1 MSIFVTLYYSSSL
14 MHTVYNIGILIFAY
28 LIGSIPTSVWIG
40 RFYFGIDVR
49 EHGSRNAGS
58 TNAMRILGWKAG
70 LSVLVLDIVKGWLAV
85 NLIHLTNYYIPE
97 TGDFIE
103 FQLLLGI
110 AAIIGHIFPIYVG
123 FRGGKGVATL
133 FGLVLAINPEPTL
146 ICTGVFLMTLIVTK
160 YVSLSSMIAA
170 FTFPILVIFVFKT
183 TTPSLVIFSL
193 IISVLLLFTHQKN
206 LERLLRREEKKVLFL
221 MSKKRRKIEGLKQS
235 A

>member
-1 MSIFVTLYYSSSL
+1 MQI
-14 MHTVYNIGILIFAY
+14 VYNIGILLLAY

-40 RFYFGIDVR
+40 KSFFGIDVR
-49 EHGSRNAGS
+49 EHGSKNAGA

-70 LSVLVLDIVKGWLAV
+70 LAVLVVDVLKGWMAV
-85 NLIHLTNYYIPE
+85 NLIHITNFYIPQ

-110 AAIIGHIFPIYVG
+110 AAILGHIFPVYVG

-146 ICTGVFLMTLIVTK
+146 ICIGVFIITLVVTK
-160 YVSLSSMIAA
+160 YVSLSSMIAG
-170 FTFPILVIFVFKT
+170 FTFPAMVIFVFKT
-183 TTPSLVIFSL
+183 TTPSLVLFSL
-193 IISVLLLFTHQKN
+193 IIALLLLFTHQKN
-206 LERLLRREEKKVLFL
+206 IERLLRKEEKKALFL
-221 MSKKRRKIEGLKQS
+221 MSKRRRELERLKQS

>member
-1 MSIFVTLYYSSSL
+1 
-14 MHTVYNIGILIFAY
+14 MHIVYNIGILILAY
-28 LIGSIPTSVWIG
+28 LLGSIPTSIWIG
-40 RFYFGIDVR
+40 RSVFGIDIR
-49 EHGSRNAGS
+49 KHGSHNAGA

-70 LSVLVLDIVKGWLAV
+70 ISVLLLDVFKGWLAV
-85 NLIHLTNYYIPE
+85 NLIHITNYYIPE
-97 TGDFIE
+97 TGDYVE

-110 AAIIGHIFPIYVG
+110 AAIIGHIFPVYVG

-146 ICTGVFLMTLIVTK
+146 LCTGVFIITLIITK

-170 FTFPILVIFVFKT
+170 FAFPILVIFVFKT
-183 TTPSLVIFSL
+183 TTPSLVLFSL

-206 LERLLRREEKKVLFL
+206 LERLLRKEEKKVLFL
-221 MSKKRRKIEGLKQS
+221 MGKRRREIERLKQS

>member
-1 MSIFVTLYYSSSL
+1 
-14 MHTVYNIGILIFAY
+14 MHIVYNIGILVLAY

-40 RFYFGIDVR
+40 RSFFGIDLR
-49 EHGSRNAGS
+49 ERGSKNAGA
-58 TNAMRILGWKAG
+58 TNAMRVFGWKVG
-70 LSVLVLDIVKGWLAV
+70 LTVLIIDMLKGWLAV

-110 AAIIGHIFPIYVG
+110 AAIMGHIFPVYVG

-133 FGLVLAINPEPTL
+133 FGLILAINPEPTL
-146 ICTGVFLMTLIVTK
+146 LCVGIFIITLIVTK
-160 YVSLSSMIAA
+160 YVSLSSMVAGFA
-170 FTFPILVIFVFKT
+170 FPVMVIFVFKT

-193 IISVLLLFTHQKN
+193 IIAGLLLFTHQKN
-206 LERLLRREEKKVLFL
+206 IERLLRREEKKVLFL
-221 MSKKRRKIEGLKQS
+221 MSKRRREIERLKQS

>member
-1 MSIFVTLYYSSSL
+1 
-14 MHTVYNIGILIFAY
+14 MHIIYNIGILLVAY

-40 RFYFGIDVR
+40 RSFFGIDIR
-49 EHGSRNAGS
+49 DSGSKNAGA
-58 TNAMRILGWKAG
+58 TNAMRLFGWKAG
-70 LSVLVLDIVKGWLAV
+70 LSVLIIDILKGWLAV

-133 FGLVLAINPEPTL
+133 FGLVLAINPEPTML
-146 ICTGVFLMTLIVTK
+146 CIGVFLVTLIITK
-160 YVSLSSMIAA
+160 YVSLSSMIAGFA
-170 FTFPILVIFVFKT
+170 FPVMVIFVFKT
-183 TTPSLVIFSL
+183 ATPSLVIFSM
-193 IISVLLLFTHQKN
+193 IIAVLLLFTHQKN
-206 LERLLRREEKKVLFL
+206 IERLLRKEEKKVLFL
-221 MSKKRRKIEGLKQS
+221 MSKRRREMERLKQS

>member
-1 MSIFVTLYYSSSL
+1 
-14 MHTVYNIGILIFAY
+14 MHIVYNIGILIFAY

-40 RFYFGIDVR
+40 KSFFNTDVR

-58 TNAMRILGWKAG
+58 TNAIRVLGWKAG
-70 LSVLVLDIVKGWLAV
+70 LTVLIIDIFKGWLAV

-110 AAIIGHIFPIYVG
+110 AAILGHIFPVYVG

-146 ICTGVFLMTLIVTK
+146 ALYWRICNYARTYQVC
-160 YVSLSSMIAA
+160 
-170 FTFPILVIFVFKT
+170 FTEFNDRRIR
-183 TTPSLVIFSL
+183 
-193 IISVLLLFTHQKN
+193 ISYPGDLCF
-206 LERLLRREEKKVLFL
+206 
-221 MSKKRRKIEGLKQS
+221 
-235 A
+235 